1 MATVTL
7 EDGSQLELSQEEF
20 MLYLQATGQVA
31 QPKTQAEIIADKM
44 IELRATDPAR
54 AALREAVNTASGKLT
69 VAQCAE
75 IGVAA
80 NTAINDEK
88 LLRESAELELA
99 YQEADET
106 GEAVELGNYLVMPG
120 KRVLPKHVRPGGVP
134 PRPRRIIPFTKR
146 EMVVMEVL
154 GKAYP
159 EYMTTREIAEIIGEE
174 RWQRV
179 TGIISRIFTAGR
191 GVKRGAQHTWT
202 LETWARHAQWVVD
215 GTPSRRWPPKEERGK

>member
-20 MLYLQATGQVA
+20 MLYLQATGKIA
-31 QPKTQAEIIADKM
+31 QPKTQAEIIAEKM
-44 IELRATDPAR
+44 IELRKENPAQ
-54 AALREAVNTASGKLT
+54 AAIRETVNAASGKLT
-69 VAQCAE
+69 ATQCAE
-75 IGVAA
+75 IGVATSA
-80 NTAINDEK
+80 AVHDER

-99 YQEADET
+99 YQEADDT

-134 PRPRRIIPFTKR
+134 PRPRRTIPFTKR
-146 EMVVMEVL
+146 EMAVMEVL

-159 EYMTTREIAEIIGEE
+159 EHLTTREIAEVLGEE

-179 TGIISRIFTAGR
+179 SGIISGIFTAGR

-215 GTPSRRWPPKEERGK
+215 GTPSRRWPPKEERGT